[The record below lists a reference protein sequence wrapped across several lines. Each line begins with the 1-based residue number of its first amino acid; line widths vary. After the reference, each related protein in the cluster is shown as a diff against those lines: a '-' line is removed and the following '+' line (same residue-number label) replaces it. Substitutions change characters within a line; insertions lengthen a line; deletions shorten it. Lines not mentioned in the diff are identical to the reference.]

1 MNQCLQQRRYDMHI
15 NDTTRQMI
23 REIVVELFKETLETN
38 PTEDKEVIQLTDTL
52 DDIIKNKVDN
62 YRVEVYGVSLK
73 EY

>member
-1 MNQCLQQRRYDMHI
+1 MHI
-15 NDTTRQMI
+15 NETTKQMI

-62 YRVEVYGVSLK
+62 YKVEVYGVSLK